1 MKKNTITTGKYRF
14 NHAMALVKNGITHP
28 LSDFEKGIHIQ
39 LRPKQL
45 NSLLGAGEDEYFCQE
60 LSI

>member
-14 NHAMALVKNGITHP
+14 NHAMDLVKNGITHP

-45 NSLLGAGEDEYFCQE
+45 NSLLGRRG
-60 LSI
+60 